1 LTSSFSVS
9 DVAAKSGELKSNKR
23 IKAAT
28 FCDLA
33 VLSSFA
39 LLLGVSL
46 ASVGQVK
53 VKDRLV

>member
-1 LTSSFSVS
+1 MC
-9 DVAAKSGELKSNKR
+9 GSNKTR
-23 IKAAT
+23 LELLDFIVFGFRCS